1 MIARTPTLALLCL
14 ALLGPIPSAEP
25 QEQLGEGAGTVPS
38 AFEPFSALIGRWA
51 GQAVP
56 ASNPLRGWREAHE
69 WAWAFEEGEP
79 VGLSLTIEGGKVLAD
94 ARLTFDPESS
104 SYRLEGSDPEGSPVA
119 FVGSRDPKTNAL
131 VLGRSGP
138 EGEDRLTIRPNAN
151 GIRSDFWFDRK
162 ATGAPQFERLVRA
175 NLGKEGE
182 NLAAGGAVSSGPQC
196 IVTGGA
202 ASITVSAGGS
212 TFSVCCSGCRD
223 EVLADP
229 EKYAKKLRAVMASPA
244 SNGAGGGIRTGR
256 GDGSFGTPP
265 GEAEAGKRSSTPKVA
280 GDRPAPG
287 AEPAD
292 EPGPKPPPEPSPP
305 AGAEPRRKAA
315 SLLRLGRSLEKQGKA
330 DGALAFYRR
339 IVAEAPGT
347 PEASTAKA
355 RIKALSGDD

>member
-25 QEQLGEGAGTVPS
+25 QEQPSEGAGTVPS

-56 ASNPLRGWREAHE
+56 ADNPLRGWREVHE

-104 SYRLEGSDPEGSPVA
+104 SYRLEGLDPKGGPVA
-119 FVGSRDPKTNAL
+119 FDGSRDPKTGAL
-131 VLGRSGP
+131 VLERSGA

-162 ATGAPQFERLVRA
+162 VPGAPQFDRLVQA

-182 NLAAGGAVSSGPQC
+182 NLAAGGVSSGPQC
-196 IVTGGA
+196 IVTGGSA
-202 ASITVSAGGS
+202 TITVSAGGS

-229 EKYAKKLRAVMASPA
+229 EKYARKLKAVMASST
-244 SNGAGGGIRTGR
+244 SNGASGIRTGR
-256 GDGSFGTPP
+256 GDGSFDKPSR
-265 GEAEAGKRSSTPKVA
+265 EAETSKSSSTPKVG

-287 AEPAD
+287 TDPDD
-292 EPGPKPPPEPSPP
+292 EPKPKPKPEQSSD
-305 AGAEPRRKAA
+305 AEARRKAA
-315 SLLRLGRSLEKQGKA
+315 SLLRLGQSLEKQGKA
-330 DGALAFYRR
+330 DGALVFYRR

-347 PEASTAKA
+347 PEATTAKA
-355 RIKALSGDD
+355 RIKALSEDD